1 MLKKVITLLIGAA
14 TITSCTIA
22 EEVVVTDNGGVD
34 YVQKIEMPQMA
45 AMMGAADM
53 DEKIEMNQI
62 SNTEFTYLEFLEKM
76 QSMGSNK
83 APKNLKDY
91 SIYKEDLNAIDF
103 VKFRLDM
110 RDNFAFEV
118 INRAKSIE
126 EFNSNSTVIENTFAV
141 ISDKEKAR
149 IEAEKLAEESKKKK
163 KKKKKGEEEGS
174 PFDELFS
181 DNPLSNFSSMKF
193 AFDGK
198 TFSKIIDPEKY
209 LKDYNTDDL
218 ETEEEKQ
225 IFASMMKQMKFKYK
239 YTFPRKIK
247 SVDVK
252 DAMFTSDGKSFIKEY
267 SLDELIKDPTLGNF
281 NVELED

>member
-1 MLKKVITLLIGAA
+1 MLKKIFTLFIGAA

-22 EEVVVTDNGGVD
+22 EEVVVTETGGVD

-45 AMMGAADM
+45 AMMGAVDM

-76 QSMGSNK
+76 QTMGSKKSAN
-83 APKNLKDY
+83 NLKDF
-91 SIYKEDLNAIDF
+91 SIYKDELDAIDF

-110 RDNFAFEV
+110 RDNFALEV
-118 INRAKSIE
+118 INRSKSVD
-126 EFNSNSTVIENTFAV
+126 EFNSNSVIIENTFAT
-141 ISDKEKAR
+141 ISQKEKAR
-149 IEAEKLAEESKKKK
+149 IEAVKLAEESKKKK
-163 KKKKKGEEEGS
+163 KKKKKNQEEGS

-181 DNPLSNFSSMKF
+181 DNPLSNFSSMKY

-198 TFSKIIDPEKY
+198 TFSKTIDSEKY
-209 LKDYNTDDL
+209 LKDYQSEEF

-225 IFASMMKQMKFKYK
+225 MFAGMMKQMKFKYK

-247 SVDVK
+247 SVNIEDV
-252 DAMFTSDGKSFIKEY
+252 MFTSDGKSFIKEY
-267 SLDELIKDPTLGNF
+267 SLDQLIGDPALGNF
-281 NVELED
+281 KVELED

>member
-1 MLKKVITLLIGAA
+1 MLKNILLLFITISSL
-14 TITSCTIA
+14 TSCTIT
-22 EEVVVTDNGGVD
+22 EEVKITETGSVD

-76 QSMGSNK
+76 QSMATDKSPNK
-83 APKNLKDY
+83 LKDY
-91 SIYKEDLNAIDF
+91 SIYKEDLDAIDF

-110 RDNFAFEV
+110 RDNFAFEL
-118 INRAKSIE
+118 INRAKSVD
-126 EFNSNSTVIENTFAV
+126 EFNSNSSVIENTFAV
-141 ISDKEKAR
+141 IRDKEKVR
-149 IEAEKLAEESKKKK
+149 IEAEKLVEESKKKK

-225 IFASMMKQMKFKYK
+225 IFASMLKQMKFKYK
-239 YTFPRKIK
+239 YTFPRKII
-247 SVDVK
+247 SVNMEDV
-252 DAMFTSDGKSFIKEY
+252 MFTSDGKTFIKEY
-267 SLDELIKDPTLGNF
+267 TFEEFF
-281 NVELED
+281 NNPKIGDFKVELED